1 MCSCW
6 SKYHTPLYV
15 VDSDG
20 YMCNAAYAYVNGFE
34 KSEPVPLKLMMCTKC
49 HAVFAMPIEEKTTED
64 A

>member
-6 SKYHTPLYV
+6 SKYHTPLFV

-20 YMCNAAYAYVNGFE
+20 YMCNAAYAYTD
-34 KSEPVPLKLMMCTKC
+34 PVDGQLVPHKLMMCTKC
-49 HAVFAMPIEEKTTED
+49 HAVFAMPIEEKPAED